1 MSAAW
6 GLVNRGSRMAGREV
20 EDRRRAAM
28 RRASALVSEAL
39 DLIDGH
45 DGPAE
50 AAAHLDLALE
60 KLRESPPV

>member
-1 MSAAW
+1 
-6 GLVNRGSRMAGREV
+6 MAGREV

-39 DLIDGH
+39 DLLDGH

-50 AAAHLDLALE
+50 AAAHLDRALQIIRE
-60 KLRESPPV
+60 KPPTR